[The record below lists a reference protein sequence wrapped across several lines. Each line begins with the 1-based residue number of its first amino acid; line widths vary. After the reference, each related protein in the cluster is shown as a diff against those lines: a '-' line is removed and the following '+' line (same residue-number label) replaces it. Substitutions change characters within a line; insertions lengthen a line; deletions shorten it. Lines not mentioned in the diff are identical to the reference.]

1 MDNQRKN
8 KSRRGTTIVE
18 TAIVLPLLLILSFGI
33 IKYGWLFLKSQQIT
47 NAARQVARVAIRPDD
62 RSSEASAMFT
72 ALMDN
77 AGITGAV
84 LTVTPD
90 YEFQSAGGIV
100 TVKVVVDT
108 AKVDILKLEG
118 PYLGL
123 PAPAELGAEVI
134 MSKEGQVAN

>member
-1 MDNQRKN
+1 MNTQRKN

-18 TAIVLPLLLILSFGI
+18 TAIVLPLLLIMSFGI

-47 NAARQVARVAIRPDD
+47 NAARQVARVAIRPGN
-62 RSSEASAMFT
+62 RSVETNTMFT

-84 LTVTPD
+84 LTVTPTD
-90 YEFQSAGGIV
+90 GVQSVEGIV

-118 PYLGL
+118 SYLGL
-123 PAPAELGAEVI
+123 PAPAKLGAEVI
-134 MSKEGQVAN
+134 MSKEGPG